1 MPRNILLFM
10 TDQQR
15 TDYVG
20 YAADSCVSTPNI
32 DWIAQHAHFT
42 CCNTTN
48 PICSPARTSLI
59 TGRYP
64 RQIGTLTMAGDLF
77 PQIPTFMQALQ
88 GAGYKTYGIGKFHY
102 NQTYPWSTPRGCGMD
117 SVAGEQDEKSY
128 GYDFI
133 WETAGKQQVVS
144 NYCFYGDYLAKKGM
158 LEQVRDFF
166 SQSGGKNGDVANHNY
181 DKALPWP
188 FDEED
193 YIDVVTGRVAR
204 EQLRAHP
211 AELPFYMMVS
221 FCGPHKPY
229 DAPQRYLDMFPL
241 EREDDF
247 ILPEGQIISD
257 EDKESLYRQRRS
269 AKAMIRLIDDQIGE
283 TLDVLRER
291 GMLDDTLIVFTSD
304 HGDMLGDHFMIQ
316 KGVPWKQSVGIPLAV
331 RLPGAAPVGE
341 NTAPVEISDIAATV
355 LDYAGLDAQRVLSRS
370 WPAYNDIIPSRSLLP
385 VLRGEQ
391 ERVRDFCFSE
401 SDFTEERI
409 DGVSITSTPYWR
421 GADGCRSNAWQ
432 TVITEN
438 SKYIKYLGYK
448 LGEMPYEEFYDLQCD
463 PQERENRIADET
475 YRDQIE
481 QARRRLSYMVDH
493 YPPAQKTWTTACAA
507 NRQTAKD

>member
-117 SVAGEQDEKSY
+117 PVAGEQDEKSY

-158 LEQVRDFF
+158 LEQYETF
-166 SQSGGKNGDVANHNY
+166 S
-181 DKALPWP
+181 
-188 FDEED
+188 
-193 YIDVVTGRVAR
+193 
-204 EQLRAHP
+204 
-211 AELPFYMMVS
+211 
-221 FCGPHKPY
+221 
-229 DAPQRYLDMFPL
+229 
-241 EREDDF
+241 
-247 ILPEGQIISD
+247 
-257 EDKESLYRQRRS
+257 RRTA
-269 AKAMIRLIDDQIGE
+269 AKTAM
-283 TLDVLRER
+283 
-291 GMLDDTLIVFTSD
+291 
-304 HGDMLGDHFMIQ
+304 
-316 KGVPWKQSVGIPLAV
+316 
-331 RLPGAAPVGE
+331 
-341 NTAPVEISDIAATV
+341 
-355 LDYAGLDAQRVLSRS
+355 
-370 WPAYNDIIPSRSLLP
+370 
-385 VLRGEQ
+385 
-391 ERVRDFCFSE
+391 
-401 SDFTEERI
+401 
-409 DGVSITSTPYWR
+409 
-421 GADGCRSNAWQ
+421 
-432 TVITEN
+432 
-438 SKYIKYLGYK
+438 
-448 LGEMPYEEFYDLQCD
+448 
-463 PQERENRIADET
+463 
-475 YRDQIE
+475 
-481 QARRRLSYMVDH
+481 
-493 YPPAQKTWTTACAA
+493 
-507 NRQTAKD
+507 